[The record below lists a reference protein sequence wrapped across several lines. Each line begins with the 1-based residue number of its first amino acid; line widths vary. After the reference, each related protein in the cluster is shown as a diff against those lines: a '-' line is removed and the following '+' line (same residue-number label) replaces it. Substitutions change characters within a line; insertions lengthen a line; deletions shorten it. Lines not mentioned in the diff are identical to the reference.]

1 MERPIDIPPAWEWS
15 ADQIVQHRWR
25 KVLVLG
31 AVDRGK
37 STYCGFLS
45 QRCLAAG
52 LRVAVVDTDI
62 GQKDI
67 GPPATL
73 TLGYPEAT
81 QSLAQVPPVAW
92 YFIGTTSP
100 TGHLLPMIVGL
111 RHLLDCARAA
121 CIIMNTTGFIHGPGR
136 VLKGYKIEAVQPD
149 VIVALEHGREL
160 RALLQAYRHYRILR
174 LPPSAHATTKTPEQ
188 RRAARERAFGA
199 YFAAAPTVELA
210 LRRVIFQR
218 SLLFTGRQLEYA
230 ACLYAEHTPE
240 GVLAIAAGEGPDG
253 PAPTQSR
260 QRPDGPAP
268 TQSHQPADLP
278 NARVLP
284 AGFEHHLLCG
294 VAGRR
299 NEGLGLAR
307 VLHIDFARQT
317 IALHTPVPVA
327 RIKVLQFGALYVDAT
342 GCELGHRVPRDLFG

>member
-1 MERPIDIPPAWEWS
+1 MDPTIDIPPAWEWS
-15 ADQIVQHRWR
+15 AGQIVQHQWC

-37 STYCGFLS
+37 STYCAFLS

-52 LRVAVVDTDI
+52 LRVAVIDTDI
-62 GQKDI
+62 GQKAI

-81 QSLAQVPPVAW
+81 RSLAEVPPVAW
-92 YFIGTTSP
+92 YFIGATSP

-111 RHLLDCARAA
+111 RHLLDIARAA

-149 VIVALEHGREL
+149 VIVALEQGREL

-174 LPPSAHATTKTPEQ
+174 LPPSAHATPKTPEQ

-199 YFAAAPTVELA
+199 YFTAAPTIELA
-210 LRRVIFQR
+210 LRQVIFQR
-218 SLLFTGRQLEYA
+218 SLLFTGRKLEHA

-240 GVLAIAAGEGPDG
+240 GLLAIAAGK
-253 PAPTQSR
+253 
-260 QRPDGPAP
+260 
-268 TQSHQPADLP
+268 PADIP
-278 NARVLP
+278 STRVLP
-284 AGFEHHLLCG
+284 VGFEHHLLCG
-294 VAGRR
+294 IAGRR

-307 VLHIDFARQT
+307 VLHIDFVRET
-317 IALHTPVPVA
+317 IALHTPVPVE
-327 RIKVLQFGALYVDAT
+327 RIKVLQFGTLYVDAA
-342 GCELGHRVPRDLFG
+342 GCELGYRVPHGLLG

>member
-1 MERPIDIPPAWEWS
+1 MDPPIDIPSAWEWS
-15 ADQIVQHRWR
+15 ASQIVQHRWR
-25 KVLVLG
+25 KVLVVG

-37 STYCGFLS
+37 STYCAFLS
-45 QRCLAAG
+45 RRCLAAG
-52 LRVAVVDTDI
+52 LRVAVIDTDI

-73 TLGYPEAT
+73 TLGYPGAA
-81 QSLAQVPPVAW
+81 QSLAQVSPVAW
-92 YFIGTTSP
+92 YFIGATSP

-210 LRRVIFQR
+210 LRQVVFQR
-218 SLLFTGRQLEYA
+218 SLLFTGRPLEHA
-230 ACLYAEHTPE
+230 ACLHAEHTPE
-240 GVLAIAAGEGPDG
+240 GLLAIAAG
-253 PAPTQSR
+253 A
-260 QRPDGPAP
+260 
-268 TQSHQPADLP
+268 PADLP
-278 NARVLP
+278 SARVLP
-284 AGFEHHLLCG
+284 AGFERHLLCG

-299 NEGLGLAR
+299 NAGLGLAR
-307 VLHIDFARQT
+307 LLHIDFARQT

-327 RIKVLQFGALYVDAT
+327 RVKVLQFGTLYVDAT
-342 GCELGHRVPRDLFG
+342 GCELGYRVPHGLFG

>member
-1 MERPIDIPPAWEWS
+1 MDPTIDIPPAWEWS
-15 ADQIVQHRWR
+15 AGQIVQHRWR

-37 STYCGFLS
+37 STYCAFLS

-62 GQKDI
+62 GQKAI

-73 TLGYPEAT
+73 TLGYPEVA
-81 QSLAQVPPVAW
+81 QSLAEVPPAAW
-92 YFIGTTSP
+92 YFIGATSP
-100 TGHLLPMIVGL
+100 AGHLLPMIVGL
-111 RHLLDCARAA
+111 RHLLDLTRAA
-121 CIIMNTTGFIHGPGR
+121 CVIMNTTGFIHGPGR
-136 VLKGYKIEAVQPD
+136 VLKGYKIEAMQPD
-149 VIVALEHGREL
+149 VIVALEQGREL
-160 RALLQAYRHYRILR
+160 RAVLQAYRHYRILR

-199 YFAAAPTVELA
+199 YFAVAHSVELA

-218 SLLFTGRQLEYA
+218 ALLFTGRPLEHA

-240 GVLAIAAGEGPDG
+240 GLLAIAAG
-253 PAPTQSR
+253 A
-260 QRPDGPAP
+260 
-268 TQSHQPADLP
+268 QPDLP
-278 NARVLP
+278 SARRLP
-284 AGFEHHLLCG
+284 VGFEHHLLCG

-307 VLHIDFARQT
+307 IVRLDFARKT
-317 IALHTPVPVA
+317 IMLHTPVPVE
-327 RIKVLQFGALYVDAT
+327 RIKVLQFGTLYVDAA
-342 GCELGHRVPRDLFG
+342 GCELGYHVPRGLFS

>member
-1 MERPIDIPPAWEWS
+1 MDPPIDIPPAWEWS
-15 ADQIVQHRWR
+15 ASQIVQHRWR
-25 KVLVLG
+25 KVLVVG

-37 STYCGFLS
+37 STYCAFLS
-45 QRCLAAG
+45 RRCLAAG
-52 LRVAVVDTDI
+52 LRVAVIDTDI

-73 TLGYPEAT
+73 TLGYPEAA

-92 YFIGTTSP
+92 YFIGATSP

-111 RHLLDCARAA
+111 RQLLDLTRAA

-136 VLKGYKIEAVQPD
+136 VLKGYKIETVQPD

-188 RRAARERAFGA
+188 RRATRERAFGA
-199 YFAAAPTVELA
+199 YFTAAHTVELA
-210 LRRVIFQR
+210 LRQVVFQR
-218 SLLFTGRQLEYA
+218 SLLFTGRQLEHA
-230 ACLYAEHTPE
+230 ACLYAERTPE
-240 GVLAIAAGEGPDG
+240 GLLAVAAGAGPDG
-253 PAPTQSR
+253 PKSGHTDDPISTPTQLR
-260 QRPDGPAP
+260 
-268 TQSHQPADLP
+268 QPADLP
-278 NARVLP
+278 SARVLP
-284 AGFEHHLLCG
+284 AGFERHLLCG
-294 VAGRR
+294 VARRR

-327 RIKVLQFGALYVDAT
+327 RIKVLQFGTLYVDAT
-342 GCELGHRVPRDLFG
+342 GCELGYRVPHGLFG

>member
-1 MERPIDIPPAWEWS
+1 MDPTIDIPPAWEWS
-15 ADQIVQHRWR
+15 AGQIVQHQWR

-37 STYCGFLS
+37 STYCAFLS

-81 QSLAQVPPVAW
+81 RSLAEVSPVAW
-92 YFIGTTSP
+92 YFIGATSP

-111 RHLLDCARAA
+111 RHLLDIARAA

-149 VIVALEHGREL
+149 VIVALEQGREL

-174 LPPSAHATTKTPEQ
+174 LPASAYATPKTFEQ
-188 RRAARERAFGA
+188 RRAARERAFVR
-199 YFAAAPTVELA
+199 YFATASAVELA
-210 LRRVIFQR
+210 LRQVIFQR
-218 SLLFTGRQLEYA
+218 ALLFTGRKLEQKDF
-230 ACLYAEHTPE
+230 LYAEHTGE
-240 GVLAIAAGEGPDG
+240 GILAIAAEEQVGTPGV
-253 PAPTQSR
+253 
-260 QRPDGPAP
+260 
-268 TQSHQPADLP
+268 H
-278 NARVLP
+278 VLP
-284 AGFEHHLLCG
+284 VGFEHNLLCG
-294 VAGRR
+294 VANRR
-299 NEGLGLAR
+299 NEGVGLALI
-307 VLHIDFARQT
+307 VHIDFARET
-317 IALHTPVPVA
+317 ITLRTPVPVA
-327 RIKVLQFGALYVDAT
+327 QIKVVQFGTLYVQAD
-342 GCELGHRVPRDLFG
+342 GQELGYHVPRGLFA